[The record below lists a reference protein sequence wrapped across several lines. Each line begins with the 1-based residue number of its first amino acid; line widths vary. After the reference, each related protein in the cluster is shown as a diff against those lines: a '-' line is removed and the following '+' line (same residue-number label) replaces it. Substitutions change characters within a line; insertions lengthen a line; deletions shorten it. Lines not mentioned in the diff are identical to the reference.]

1 MQTTLAKATILFC
14 LASSD
19 VSGQLANII
28 DFINFSHENFKTKE
42 YLREMDM
49 NKARINF
56 KIRTEMLNFKFN
68 YKSDP
73 KNSACL
79 WNCDS
84 CQSAIETQDH
94 ILWCPSYSELREGK
108 DLKNDK
114 DVIDYFEKVLKIR
127 EKLKITI

>member
-1 MQTTLAKATILFC
+1 MEKIVKREIRKRCEVELKLQIIELSKLEKSNMQ
-14 LASSD
+14 S
-19 VSGQLANII
+19 
-28 DFINFSHENFKTKE
+28 ENFKTKD

-73 KNSACL
+73 KHSACL

-108 DLKNDK
+108 NLKSDK
-114 DVIDYFEKVLKIR
+114 DIIEYFDKVLKIR
-127 EKLKITI
+127 DKLKITK

>member
-1 MQTTLAKATILFC
+1 MQSK
-14 LASSD
+14 
-19 VSGQLANII
+19 
-28 DFINFSHENFKTKE
+28 NFKTKE

-108 DLKNDK
+108 NLKSDK
-114 DVIDYFEKVLKIR
+114 DIIEYFDKVLKIR
-127 EKLKITI
+127 DKLKITKQLLKCF

>member
-1 MQTTLAKATILFC
+1 MDKLKK
-14 LASSD
+14 
-19 VSGQLANII
+19 SGM
-28 DFINFSHENFKTKE
+28 ENEKFETKE
-42 YLREMDM
+42 YLKKMDI
-49 NKARINF
+49 NKARVKF
-56 KIRTEMLNFKFN
+56 KTRTEMLNFKFN

-114 DVIDYFEKVLKIR
+114 DIIDYFEKVLKIR
-127 EKLKITI
+127 EKLKLTK